1 MGKLADRSV
10 KAQGNLEILESA
22 LDRTQGALRAAE
34 KADLVAGKS
43 IAKSRRFLKIILIL
57 GVVGVAV
64 LVAKKVLG
72 GSSTP
77 PGDTNPYGSSS
88 TEV

>member
-10 KAQGNLEILESA
+10 KAQENLEILESA
-22 LDRTQGALRAAE
+22 LDRTQSALRAAE
-34 KADLVAGKS
+34 KADLVTAKTV
-43 IAKSRRFLKIILIL
+43 AKSRRILKLVLIL
-57 GVVGVAV
+57 SIIGVAV

-77 PGDTNPYGSSS
+77 PGNPNPYGSSS
-88 TEV
+88 TEA